1 MARPIA
7 VFGIYSDQLSAGDA
21 VDALREAG
29 FRNTDISLLVPENQ
43 GTKDFAH
50 EKHSKAPEGAVAG
63 GASGALLGGALGWLA
78 GIGALAIP
86 GIGAFLAAGPVMGML
101 GGIGV
106 GSTIGG
112 LAGALAGAGIPE
124 YEAKRYE
131 GRIRHGG
138 ILLSVHCEDEHRVD
152 MARKIL
158 KNTGADDIGKSAE
171 VPVGQGVQH
180 DAHHES
186 VREHRASDVDMLRE
200 QPVHYRSYP
209 QALDERHETVR
220 DFREA
225 PVSHAISPGA
235 HTFVDHNSMQPVIND
250 CRPEPDVVASNPTV
264 YVHRDS
270 EPQVV
275 EGRNAQ
281 MPPVVDHQNERVYSN
296 GETRSMQDHEGEPV
310 RRESH
315 EDYELRGF
323 DRPRSRD

>member
-1 MARPIA
+1 MARSIA

-138 ILLSVHCEDEHRVD
+138 ILLSVHCEDDDRVHI
-152 MARKIL
+152 ARKIL
-158 KNTGADDIGKSAE
+158 KSTGADDIGKSAE
-171 VPVGQGVQH
+171 VPVAHGVQDDSSH
-180 DAHHES
+180 AS
-186 VREHRASDVDMLRE
+186 VPERRVADVDILREH
-200 QPVHYRSYP
+200 PVQHRSYP
-209 QALDERHETVR
+209 QTLDERHETVR

-235 HTFVDHNSMQPVIND
+235 HTFVDHNSMQPIVND
-250 CRPEPDVVASNPTV
+250 RRDERDSAAGNPTV
-264 YVHRDS
+264 YVHRHSD
-270 EPQVV
+270 PQP
-275 EGRNAQ
+275 EAQ
-281 MPPVVDHQNERVYSN
+281 HLSRTPVVDHQNERVSPVDEARHLQN
-296 GETRSMQDHEGEPV
+296 REGEPS
-310 RRESH
+310 RHGASH
-315 EDYELRGF
+315 EEYELRGF
-323 DRPRSRD
+323 DRPRSRE